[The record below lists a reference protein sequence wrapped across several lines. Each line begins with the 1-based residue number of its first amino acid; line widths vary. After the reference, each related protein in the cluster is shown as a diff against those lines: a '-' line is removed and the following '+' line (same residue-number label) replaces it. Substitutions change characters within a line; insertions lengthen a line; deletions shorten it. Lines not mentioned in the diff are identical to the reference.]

1 MDSFI
6 GGDSPDFHQNNSS
19 VEITDDNDFSANTF
33 YAYDGEAVE
42 ISKDNWKMDLVDW
55 EKSLLIGDGGYFDI
69 IINVEDLFKKIPMR
83 PTSKASA
90 FFCEGIVYSNFDCET
105 DPAPRSKKV
114 GRPTKFNS
122 DSVALF
128 LERNKANIEGCSQ
141 ESAAQF
147 IIEGWEREYGQK
159 MSIYTAVK
167 RQTILEILLRSERL
181 DDFKNNPQKFLDQ
194 AKSLIRSTMQGFIV
208 DGIKYQKIGDQAFYA
223 QELFESEE
231 LIGYLNKN
239 MLEAEKSVYD
249 HVIYDSETVE
259 AELAQAFEKN
269 EQVKVYAKLPSWFK
283 VDTPLGSY
291 NPDWAVLF
299 DIDGRER
306 LYFVVESKET
316 HIEEFLRKE
325 AQGKIKC
332 GRAHFAA
339 LNTDA
344 QFIVTDK
351 MERLIDQ
358 VLDVSKTQG
367 KS

>member
-1 MDSFI
+1 MILYVMKPYMVEGAFTLMDAVLWSAFRQPAVMRDSIYGPDGNFLAWGNLSKYSFQDLTFGRNLSRHPPMPKCPSPNNYYSI
-6 GGDSPDFHQNNSS
+6 SKTYIVDEKVRSVAGDEVIERVMRPYPQLCDDAVYSSDDLNGYYADLDAYYKQCDQMIEKAKINILKMLSDGEIPSYGIRNSRMRMKYKKIQGFPDLYEGDVMSPDFHQNNSS

-105 DPAPRSKKV
+105 DPAPRSKRV

-159 MSIYTAVK
+159 MSIYTAV
-167 RQTILEILLRSERL
+167 S
-181 DDFKNNPQKFLDQ
+181 
-194 AKSLIRSTMQGFIV
+194 FIK
-208 DGIKYQKIGDQAFYA
+208 KYRAGA
-223 QELFESEE
+223 
-231 LIGYLNKN
+231 
-239 MLEAEKSVYD
+239 
-249 HVIYDSETVE
+249 
-259 AELAQAFEKN
+259 
-269 EQVKVYAKLPSWFK
+269 
-283 VDTPLGSY
+283 LG
-291 NPDWAVLF
+291 
-299 DIDGRER
+299 
-306 LYFVVESKET
+306 K
-316 HIEEFLRKE
+316 
-325 AQGKIKC
+325 
-332 GRAHFAA
+332 
-339 LNTDA
+339 
-344 QFIVTDK
+344 
-351 MERLIDQ
+351 
-358 VLDVSKTQG
+358 
-367 KS
+367 